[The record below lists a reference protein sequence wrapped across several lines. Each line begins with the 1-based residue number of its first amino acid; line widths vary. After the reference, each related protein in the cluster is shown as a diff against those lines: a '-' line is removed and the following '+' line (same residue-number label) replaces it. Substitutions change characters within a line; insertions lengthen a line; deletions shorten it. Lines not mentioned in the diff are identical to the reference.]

1 MKPVFPL
8 RLRPCLP
15 TLLEGIALLLL
26 AAGCALFRP
35 DPGLVPAGAA
45 RVDISPPHAVRLM
58 GYAAR
63 AQQPAPTNI
72 LQHIHARALA
82 LGDGT
87 NASVLLTVDNCILPG
102 AVTLEIRERLAR
114 RVHLAPEHLTIC
126 VTHTHSAP
134 CLRGAAPNIFALE
147 ISAADQDAIDRY
159 TDFFTDQLES
169 AALAALRDRKP
180 ARLAWGQGS
189 AAFAKNRRTAGG
201 PTDHALPLLRVT
213 EPDGRLRAVF
223 ASYACHCT
231 TLSGDLNGTHG
242 DWAGTAALDLERD
255 HPGIVALVG
264 IGCGADSN
272 PDPRG
277 SLDDVNRH
285 GDTIATECSRL
296 ISQPLTPLTQ
306 APACRL
312 RTVDLPF
319 QVHFTRAEWERRAT
333 NSGIVGYHAR
343 KWLARMDRGESLPA
357 TLPYPVQT
365 WVFGDQLAMVFLG
378 GEVVVDYSLRLKRE
392 LDPTRLW
399 VNAYANDVPC
409 YIPSRR
415 ILSEGGYEAESSL
428 WYYDRPQRLS
438 PDIEDLI
445 VSTVRDLV
453 PAAFRID
460 LRQAGQP

>member
-1 MKPVFPL
+1 MKPAL
-8 RLRPCLP
+8 RSQFHLRIAIAFG
-15 TLLEGIALLLL
+15 GITCLLL
-26 AAGCALFRP
+26 AAGCALFKS

-72 LQHIHARALA
+72 LQRIHARALA
-82 LGDGT
+82 LGNGT
-87 NASVLLTVDNCILPG
+87 HASVLLTVDNCILPG

-114 RVHLAPEHLTIC
+114 RVHLAPEHVTIC

-169 AALAALRDRKP
+169 VALAALKDRKP

-189 AAFAKNRRTAGG
+189 AAFARNRRTSGG
-201 PTDHALPLLRVT
+201 PTDHDLPLLRVT
-213 EPDGRLRAVF
+213 APDGRLRAVF

-231 TLSGDLNGTHG
+231 TLSGEINRTHG
-242 DWAGTAALDLERD
+242 DWAGTAALDLEHE
-255 HPGIVALVG
+255 HPGVVALVG

-285 GDTIATECSRL
+285 GGTIATECSRL
-296 ISQPLTPLTQ
+296 ISLPLTPLTE
-306 APACRL
+306 APVCRL
-312 RTVDLPF
+312 KTVDLPF
-319 QVHFTRAEWERRAT
+319 QTHFTRSEWERRAT

-343 KWLARMDRGESLPA
+343 KWLARMDRGETLPA

-392 LDPTRLW
+392 LDPARLW

-428 WYYDRPQRLS
+428 WYYDRPQQLS
-438 PDIEDLI
+438 PDLEDLI
-445 VSTVRDLV
+445 VSTVRGLV
-453 PAAFRID
+453 PASFRSD
-460 LRQAGQP
+460 PHTP